1 MKEPTDLRQQRKQ
14 SERRLVVAVVVVLLG
29 AGLVLVGLIYD
40 WGTALSALICLL
52 PGAAILLLL
61 WLLLLGIERLIGE

>member
-14 SERRLVVAVVVVLLG
+14 SERRLVVAVVTVLVG
-29 AGLVLVGLIYD
+29 AGLVFVGLIYD

-52 PGAAILLLL
+52 PGAAILVVL
-61 WLLLLGIERLIGE
+61 WLLLVGIERLTGE